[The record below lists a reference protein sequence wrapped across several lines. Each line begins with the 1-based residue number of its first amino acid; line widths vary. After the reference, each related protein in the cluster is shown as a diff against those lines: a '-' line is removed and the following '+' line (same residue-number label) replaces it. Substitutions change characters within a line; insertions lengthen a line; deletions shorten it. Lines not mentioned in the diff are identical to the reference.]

1 MTPCVEV
8 TTTVADR
15 EVARRIG
22 AGAVE
27 AGLAACAQVTGP
39 VWSSYRWRGEV
50 AEAEEW
56 RCSMKTTGAAWP
68 ALARFIRDAHP
79 YELPEI
85 VVAPLDGSAEYL
97 AWVSSSV
104 SLPHPPATA

>member
-8 TTTVADR
+8 STTVADR

-27 AGLAACAQVTGP
+27 ARLAACAQVTGP
-39 VWSSYRWRGEV
+39 VQSTYRWRDRVE
-50 AEAEEW
+50 ETEEW
-56 RCSMKTTGAAWP
+56 CCTMKTIGAAWP
-68 ALARFIRDAHP
+68 ALASFIRGEHP

-85 VVAPLDGSAEYL
+85 VVAPLDGTAEYL
-97 AWVSSSV
+97 AWVSSNI
-104 SLPHPPATA
+104 SLPSPPATA

>member
-1 MTPCVEV
+1 MTPCVEI
-8 TTTVADR
+8 TTTVTDR

-22 AGAVE
+22 TGAVE

-39 VWSSYRWRGEV
+39 VWSIYRWQGQVE
-50 AEAEEW
+50 EAEEW
-56 RCSMKTTGAAWP
+56 RCSMKTIGAAWP
-68 ALARFIRDAHP
+68 ALAGFIRREHP

-85 VVAPLDGSAEYL
+85 VVAPLDGTAEYL

>member
-8 TTTVADR
+8 ATTVADR
-15 EVARRIG
+15 ELARRIG

-39 VWSSYRWRGEV
+39 VWSSYRWRGGVEQ
-50 AEAEEW
+50 AEEW

-68 ALARFIRDAHP
+68 ALASFIRAEHP

-85 VVAPLDGSAEYL
+85 VVTPLDGTAEYL

-104 SLPHPPATA
+104 SLPHPPAKA